1 MPLLLLLP
9 RRLLPTAIFAPRSQ
23 SHASPI
29 PAARLHRELV
39 PWLLPRRLVLAPI
52 MPRLLV
58 GTLVPTRC
66 WLCRPVSVVSQL
78 ILLMLMFAAAEHHG
92 FVPRHAKLRCL
103 LPGPAETG
111 LPPHPAAVA
120 LLRSLRK
127 RMAHHGWV
135 PRGVEKDGKL
145 HGLMRQW
152 VSLRRGNKDRRLR
165 RPVQHWSVMPVE
177 IASKKMCGTPVRH
190 PEAAPAVVG
199 RETEHS
205 QPSPV
210 CTAAGVDKISSK
222 IPSRPGGGHG
232 KPFYVCL
239 RRLLTEMEDRRA
251 TVTDALQ
258 STTYKRPQRMRVYCG
273 SMAVLLWSVLC
284 AGVEVEVRWPRAGET
299 IVASVSDGFT
309 MSLMLKDIARTRQN
323 CGELMLSV
331 VEADG
336 GEEVFAGSLCSC
348 IRDEPQGHVIE
359 WCIMNT
365 LFDLASSA
373 KPTLEITVTDAEG
386 RERASTTVNYIL
398 IARNDTGLRQ
408 RIAELQKNYTAQL
421 SHGRSSA
428 LGSRDDMNNMAM
440 SDGIDELRWFSSLFR
455 HEKRVFS
462 QGGEDG
468 VIAEVFRRFGTTN
481 KFAVEFGAEDASEVN
496 SRRLW
501 EEEGWRAILFDS
513 GFENTSLHP
522 NASLFR
528 HFITREN
535 IIGILEER
543 GALESP
549 DFLSVDIDY
558 NDFWVLDTIL
568 CAFAPRVIVA
578 EVNRNWGPGDA
589 YTVPYN
595 ASRWWTGNQVLGH
608 PQKTVP

>member
-1 MPLLLLLP
+1 
-9 RRLLPTAIFAPRSQ
+9 
-23 SHASPI
+23 
-29 PAARLHRELV
+29 
-39 PWLLPRRLVLAPI
+39 
-52 MPRLLV
+52 
-58 GTLVPTRC
+58 
-66 WLCRPVSVVSQL
+66 
-78 ILLMLMFAAAEHHG
+78 
-92 FVPRHAKLRCL
+92 
-103 LPGPAETG
+103 
-111 LPPHPAAVA
+111 
-120 LLRSLRK
+120 
-127 RMAHHGWV
+127 
-135 PRGVEKDGKL
+135 
-145 HGLMRQW
+145 
-152 VSLRRGNKDRRLR
+152 
-165 RPVQHWSVMPVE
+165 
-177 IASKKMCGTPVRH
+177 
-190 PEAAPAVVG
+190 
-199 RETEHS
+199 
-205 QPSPV
+205 
-210 CTAAGVDKISSK
+210 
-222 IPSRPGGGHG
+222 
-232 KPFYVCL
+232 
-239 RRLLTEMEDRRA
+239 
-251 TVTDALQ
+251 
-258 STTYKRPQRMRVYCG
+258 
-273 SMAVLLWSVLC
+273 MAVLLWSVLC

-428 LGSRDDMNNMAM
+428 LGSRGDMNNMAM